1 MKRMASEQFN
11 NGKTTIR
18 MEFSAPNQQWFVWRD
33 DSGHVS
39 QNQITHHD
47 TLDDAI
53 GEFNRRCDFLRKIGG

>member
-1 MKRMASEQFN
+1 MKQISEQFN

-18 MEFSAPNQQWFVWRD
+18 MEFSGPNQQWFVWRD

-39 QNQITHHD
+39 QNQISHHD
-47 TLDDAI
+47 TRDDAL